1 MTLESEGTSFNVL
14 HLYLP
19 NHFSLRFLGH
29 FFPQVI
35 GPFHMPTISERR
47 RWHSYEK
54 RGAKLIMGQFIC
66 KSHVHFV
73 AKRLISCKILRYFLL
88 FQELLRKPKINPHET
103 AHEKSATFALTASLF
118 LKLNYFF
125 LFHLL
130 ADQSSHFKVFFPH
143 ISLRSFFWLVLEWS
157 CTHTQYQHDVFTTE
171 NPFDS
176 LSRILGGF
184 SWEFHLHK

>member
-88 FQELLRKPKINPHET
+88 FQELLRKPKINPPRNGPWKKCNIRLNCKPLSQ
-103 AHEKSATFALTASLF
+103 AKLLFPLSFISWSILLFQGLFFNPYLFALFSLITGMIMYSVSTSCF
-118 LKLNYFF
+118 YYWE
-125 LFHLL
+125 
-130 ADQSSHFKVFFPH
+130 P
-143 ISLRSFFWLVLEWS
+143 IWL
-157 CTHTQYQHDVFTTE
+157 
-171 NPFDS
+171 
-176 LSRILGGF
+176 I
-184 SWEFHLHK
+184 K

>member
-35 GPFHMPTISERR
+35 GPFHMPTISEQ

-54 RGAKLIMGQFIC
+54 KGAKLIMGQFIC

-73 AKRLISCKILRYFLL
+73 AKRLISCK
-88 FQELLRKPKINPHET
+88 NP
-103 AHEKSATFALTASLF
+103 AVFSA
-118 LKLNYFF
+118 
-125 LFHLL
+125 
-130 ADQSSHFKVFFPH
+130 
-143 ISLRSFFWLVLEWS
+143 
-157 CTHTQYQHDVFTTE
+157 
-171 NPFDS
+171 
-176 LSRILGGF
+176 LSRIAEETKNKPPTKRPMKKVQH
-184 SWEFHLHK
+184 SP